1 MPVGYSNIGLA
12 EPSTITKV
20 VASVVIAR
28 GSTSEHQEILTLGDP
43 QTSNAVA
50 RVLAAPAASTEF
62 GLAVRIV
69 SGPSSGSD
77 FVTQIQGNSTVV
89 QGTSPWVIGF
99 QAGNISSAAQSGN
112 SSGLTVRPVWSSS
125 GVDQPV
131 RALLSSTSADN
142 PVSISGNSTVTFLKA
157 STSARSSVTQSSTSV
172 TMQSSNA
179 NRLGWT
185 CFNNPTQGSY
195 LYLKFGAATASTA
208 DFDVR
213 IAPFGYYEMPQP
225 VTTELISGIWD
236 STGVGFARV
245 REVLP

>member
-1 MPVGYSNIGLA
+1 MTTFDNIGLA

-28 GSTSEHQEILTLGDP
+28 GSTNEHQEILCIGDP
-43 QTSNAVA
+43 QSSLGVAAV
-50 RVLAAPAASTEF
+50 LGAAPASTVL

-69 SGPSSGSD
+69 SGPSSAGD
-77 FVTQIQGNSTVV
+77 YVTQIQGNSTVV
-89 QGTSPWVIGF
+89 QGTSPWVVGF
-99 QAGNISSAAQSGN
+99 QAGNISSVAQTGN

-142 PVSISGNSTVTFLKA
+142 PVTVSGNSTSHFEKA
-157 STSARSSVTQSSTSV
+157 STSARSSITQSSTSV
-172 TMQSSNA
+172 TLQAANA
-179 NRLGWT
+179 SRLGWS
-185 CFNNPTQGSY
+185 CFNNPTQNAN
-195 LYLKFGAATASTA
+195 LYIKHGAATASTA

-213 IAPFGYYEMPQP
+213 IGPFQYYEMPLP
-225 VTTELISGIWD
+225 VTTELIVGVWD